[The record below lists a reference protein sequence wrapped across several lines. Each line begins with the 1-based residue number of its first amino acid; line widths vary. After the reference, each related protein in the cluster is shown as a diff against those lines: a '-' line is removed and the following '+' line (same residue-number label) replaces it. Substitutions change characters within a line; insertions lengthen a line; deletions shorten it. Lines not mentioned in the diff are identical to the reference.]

1 MNAIVNDTT
10 TPGARRA
17 QRRLST
23 ALWVT
28 NLASVI
34 ASNLSYLYLAS
45 LVYRSTGVIEYANAV
60 LMCPMIIPVLAC
72 VAMTTLT
79 RRVSPRRLFIGAN
92 VTALACA
99 AGLALSLHAA
109 PLLALAG
116 AALIGFADALQRV
129 TRIVAIKLFFPE
141 GDVKFAVP
149 VALSAQFAA
158 GGLSGVL
165 MAVAPHEASPPF
177 MLGVIGCLFTLA
189 AAASLFLPKSAV
201 RPAATAAPHGGG
213 LRAFISALAQRP
225 PFRSTFLRAV
235 AFVGVFQGFYNLS
248 RVALPAHLLHLSDRF
263 VGLLQMLSSVSM
275 IVGAVLFY
283 TCGRRGVAGGA
294 QSEAA
299 LIGVCVAAAT
309 AAVSVAHPAA
319 SFVLY
324 CVFVVAFEFLF
335 LRAQADLVE
344 ACPQEIVGTMAA
356 YQYAAMYSAM
366 LLVMAAGN
374 AVQASLHL
382 HGIALGCGLLYL
394 VLRMAISFDGR
405 RMAVNSPRAD

>member
-1 MNAIVNDTT
+1 
-10 TPGARRA
+10 
-17 QRRLST
+17 
-23 ALWVT
+23 
-28 NLASVI
+28 
-34 ASNLSYLYLAS
+34 
-45 LVYRSTGVIEYANAV
+45 
-60 LMCPMIIPVLAC
+60 
-72 VAMTTLT
+72 
-79 RRVSPRRLFIGAN
+79 
-92 VTALACA
+92 
-99 AGLALSLHAA
+99 
-109 PLLALAG
+109 
-116 AALIGFADALQRV
+116 
-129 TRIVAIKLFFPE
+129 
-141 GDVKFAVP
+141 
-149 VALSAQFAA
+149 
-158 GGLSGVL
+158 
-165 MAVAPHEASPPF
+165 
-177 MLGVIGCLFTLA
+177 
-189 AAASLFLPKSAV
+189 
-201 RPAATAAPHGGG
+201 
-213 LRAFISALAQRP
+213 
-225 PFRSTFLRAV
+225 
-235 AFVGVFQGFYNLS
+235 
-248 RVALPAHLLHLSDRF
+248 LLHLSDRF